1 MVKAEIMK
9 SKIKIIFLLTF
20 VLISCDRS
28 HNQEGK
34 YADSRK
40 VYDEAINIH
49 DEVMPLMGEI
59 MQLQKNLKIEK
70 EKINDAQQK
79 VEINEVLQKLEDAHN
94 SMMIWMRTITSIP
107 ESKEGV
113 LIDSSGLP
121 AANEML
127 EIQKSSLKSVKIV
140 KELILS
146 SIEEGNKL
154 LESL

>member
-1 MVKAEIMK
+1 MK
-9 SKIKIIFLLTF
+9 SKIKIFFLLTF

-28 HNQEGK
+28 PNQEDK

-59 MQLQKNLKIEK
+59 MRLQKNLKIEK
-70 EKINDAQQK
+70 DKINDAQQK
-79 VEINEVLQKLEDAHN
+79 EEINKVLQKLEDAHN
-94 SMMIWMRTITSIP
+94 SMMIWMHTLTSIP

-121 AANEML
+121 TANEML

-146 SIEEGNKL
+146 SIEEGNNL